1 MDTGELLPEQRKL
14 TLRDLS
20 IGANLSKIF
29 ELSIKNFFEF
39 CPTTGTKN
47 ISRRPRYK
55 LFNFKNETDASF
67 VRKRK
72 KSEESTRTVKI
83 NIKHMIKAILV
94 RGTKTTENK
103 KGYITTI
110 KTELS
115 EYNLSG
121 WFMRSYDTWVKS
133 FLKKCRNHN
142 TKLKMDPNHLFDLIY
157 NVA

>member
-1 MDTGELLPEQRKL
+1 
-14 TLRDLS
+14 
-20 IGANLSKIF
+20 
-29 ELSIKNFFEF
+29 
-39 CPTTGTKN
+39 
-47 ISRRPRYK
+47 
-55 LFNFKNETDASF
+55 
-67 VRKRK
+67 
-72 KSEESTRTVKI
+72 
-83 NIKHMIKAILV
+83 MIKAILV